1 MFRRARHQQGSLQ
14 RVKRKS
20 GETVWVFRWRETQI
34 DGSRKYRKVLVGSVE
49 EFKTESEAQ
58 NAVDALRLT
67 INEQTPRQQLKD
79 ISFQTLVDHYRQH
92 EMPDIF
98 YKKSQLPEDV
108 AEDENRKA
116 YATQD
121 TYEGYLKKWIL
132 PRWRSYRLPDVKP
145 VHVEQWLKSLS
156 LAPGSKAKIRNIMSA
171 LYSHAIR
178 WEWATR
184 NPITHVRQSAK
195 RRKIP
200 LILSI
205 LQIKAFLSHLKEP
218 CRTAVLLDAS
228 SGLRVGEL
236 LGLKWGDVD
245 FEPLGSQAEDH
256 PLQDR
261 SLSQADTT
269 RSGVGRSVVELEAP
283 SSLSTIERLDVC
295 QSAQKWQATIL
306 AGCAFSR
313 PAQTGSG
320 SRRNPWQCG
329 MAYATT
335 HVRHFDES
343 EWRRHE
349 NDSGTLAPFKL
360 QGDGGYLHTSG
371 DTNQT
376 CGADQIG
383 KNDLAHKGCRWGG
396 LRALVS
402 YWTLLNPRPRCQ
414 FSVSSLFCWRPRR
427 DLNPCYR
434 RERAMS

>member
-184 NPITHVRQSAK
+184 NPLTHVRQSAK

-245 FEPLGSQAEDH
+245 FEALE
-256 PLQDR
+256 
-261 SLSQADTT
+261 
-269 RSGVGRSVVELEAP
+269 VNVNRSVVKQRITRCKTEASRKPIPLDPELAEVLLNWKLQAPYPQSSDWMFASPHKNGRQPYWPGALFRAQLKPALEAAEIP
-283 SSLSTIERLDVC
+283 GNVGWHTLRHTFGTLMKANGEDMKTIQELLRHSNYKVTADTYT
-295 QSAQKWQATIL
+295 QAVTPTKR
-306 AGCAFSR
+306 A
-313 PAQTGSG
+313 AQTKL
-320 SRRNPWQCG
+320 
-329 MAYATT
+329 
-335 HVRHFDES
+335 VRMILPTKVAVGE
-343 EWRRHE
+343 
-349 NDSGTLAPFKL
+349 A
-360 QGDGGYLHTSG
+360 
-371 DTNQT
+371 
-376 CGADQIG
+376 
-383 KNDLAHKGCRWGG
+383 
-396 LRALVS
+396 
-402 YWTLLNPRPRCQ
+402 
-414 FSVSSLFCWRPRR
+414 
-427 DLNPCYR
+427 
-434 RERAMS
+434 

>member
-14 RVKRKS
+14 RVRRKS

-34 DGSRKYRKVLVGSVE
+34 DGSRKYRKMLVGSVE

-79 ISFQTLVDHYRQH
+79 ISLQTLVDHYRQH

-200 LILSI
+200 LILTI
-205 LQIKAFLSHLKEP
+205 VQIKAFLSHLKEP
-218 CRTAVLLDAS
+218 CRTAVLLDAA

-236 LGLKWGDVD
+236 LGLKWEDVD
-245 FEPLGSQAEDH
+245 FEALE
-256 PLQDR
+256 
-261 SLSQADTT
+261 
-269 RSGVGRSVVELEAP
+269 VNVNRSVVKQRITRCKTEASRKPIPLDPELAEVLLNWKLQAPYPQPSDWMFASPHKNGRQPYWPGALFRAQLKPALEAAGIP
-283 SSLSTIERLDVC
+283 GNVGWHTLRHTFGTLMKASGEDMKTIQELLRHSNYKVTADTYT
-295 QSAQKWQATIL
+295 QAVTPTKR
-306 AGCAFSR
+306 A
-313 PAQTGSG
+313 AQTKL
-320 SRRNPWQCG
+320 
-329 MAYATT
+329 
-335 HVRHFDES
+335 VRMILPTKVAVGE
-343 EWRRHE
+343 
-349 NDSGTLAPFKL
+349 A
-360 QGDGGYLHTSG
+360 
-371 DTNQT
+371 
-376 CGADQIG
+376 
-383 KNDLAHKGCRWGG
+383 
-396 LRALVS
+396 
-402 YWTLLNPRPRCQ
+402 
-414 FSVSSLFCWRPRR
+414 
-427 DLNPCYR
+427 
-434 RERAMS
+434 